1 MVLSQTFLSTPPVT
15 LAPTTPPLAE
25 LNSEQLAL
33 VDFLV
38 LARATRLVGIGSSTF
53 SYYLREY
60 RALRYGLPKSSTA
73 LVNASRIGTDK
84 LFAAAG
90 PVVEDP
96 EVAQLATLCSG
107 VLGRLRPRCWRT
119 TWGSSSSSSSVGR
132 GTVR

>member
-1 MVLSQTFLSTPPVT
+1 MLPVT
-15 LAPTTPPLAE
+15 LAHPTHRALAE

-60 RALRYGLPKSSTA
+60 RALHYGLPKSSMA

-96 EVAQLATLCSG
+96 EVAQLAALCSG

-119 TWGSSSSSSSVGR
+119 TWGSSSVGR
-132 GTVR
+132 GAVR